1 MVVHDM
7 DWAISHCNRI
17 LVINDGE
24 IGLDEPTKTQSSQ
37 IQEYYKG
44 LMG

>member
-1 MVVHDM
+1 M
-7 DWAISHCNRI
+7 
-17 LVINDGE
+17 VINDGK
-24 IGLDEPTKTQSSQ
+24 IGLDEPTKTKSSQ